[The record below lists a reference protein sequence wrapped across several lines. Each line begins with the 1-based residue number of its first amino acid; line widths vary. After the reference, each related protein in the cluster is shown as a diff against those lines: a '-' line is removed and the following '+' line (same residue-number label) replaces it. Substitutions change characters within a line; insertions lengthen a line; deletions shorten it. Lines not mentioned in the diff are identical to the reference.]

1 MSTEADA
8 SKESDPLKPPPKK
21 PATKKRRRSDESSSS
36 AAAAKKAS
44 STTAKS
50 KKTKVA
56 ASAAASTTSTRKPPV
71 PPTHTLIIDNGGDT
85 LKYGWITEEQ
95 PKYLPNVTARLA
107 HQITLLVGD
116 ELARVQNPNS
126 LVTITRSLER
136 GLISNMGNQ
145 TQVWK
150 RLLDLLGVAIP
161 LPSEAATALGW
172 KVSGAGRTKQTDLP
186 AKTIPSHSI
195 AVVLLL
201 PPHYPRLLLDQIVY
215 VWLEDFGVAHVGFGN
230 STVCAAQEHSTYK
243 TSCTVDLGWSS
254 SVIVPTF
261 RNQAILS
268 EAIRRLPIGGRHL
281 INILKYH
288 MSYRQ
293 YNLMDQ
299 EHLLKQ
305 VLEQLSYVSLQ
316 FEDDLKMARHKPS
329 GRRPYDRDYILP
341 DYQRTHQGH
350 IRIPPA
356 LQRDLERELKEKNN
370 NVEEDDDDDDD
381 DDEEDDEDFEADD
394 SGDDDEDDN
403 LSDDEGNKDEA
414 DKKKSKDTKMDT
426 ADDDDDED
434 DEEQTIEQRR
444 KQLLQQRAEEE
455 RRRREQEEE
464 EQVLR
469 LSVER
474 FSIPEILFRPSDAG
488 FPSEL
493 VGLAPAIIQSIQACP
508 EHFHAALYR
517 SIRLVGG
524 LSKIPHLAPRLDREV
539 RALAPT
545 EYEVHVD
552 VADSSLDQAWFGAK
566 RWITQAPYTEWS
578 ISREE
583 WETAGKRKA
592 YSRLLKVNGGT
603 CI

>member
-8 SKESDPLKPPPKK
+8 STESAPPQPPPKK
-21 PATKKRRRSDESSSS
+21 KPEPKKRRRSADSPQ
-36 AAAAKKAS
+36 
-44 STTAKS
+44 AKS
-50 KKTKVA
+50 KKSKGA
-56 ASAAASTTSTRKPPV
+56 ASAAAASTAAAVRNPSAA
-71 PPTHTLIIDNGGDT
+71 PTHTLIIDNGGDT
-85 LKYGWITEEQ
+85 LKYGWITDEQ

-126 LVTITRSLER
+126 LVTVTRSLER

-161 LPSEAATALGW
+161 LQSEAATALGW
-172 KVSGAGRTKQTDLP
+172 KVSAGRTKQTDLP
-186 AKTIPSHSI
+186 AKNIPSHSI

-201 PPHYPRLLLDQIVY
+201 PPHCPRLLLDQIVY
-215 VWLEDFGVAHVGFGN
+215 VWMEDFGVAHVGFGN
-230 STVCAAQEHSTYK
+230 STVCAAQEHSSYK

-254 SVIVPTF
+254 SLIVPTF
-261 RNQAILS
+261 RNRAILPQAIQ
-268 EAIRRLPIGGRHL
+268 RMPIGGRHL
-281 INILKYH
+281 INILKYY

-299 EHLLKQ
+299 EHLLKP
-305 VLEQLSYVSLQ
+305 VLEQLSFVSLQ
-316 FEDDLKMARHKPS
+316 FEHDLKIARYKPS
-329 GRRPYDRDYILP
+329 GRRPYDRDYVLP
-341 DYQRTHQGH
+341 DYQRTQQGH

-356 LQRDLERELKEKNN
+356 LQRDLEREAKENN
-370 NVEEDDDDDDD
+370 QMEEEDDEDDDDDE
-381 DDEEDDEDFEADD
+381 DEDEDFEAGD
-394 SGDDDEDDN
+394 SGDDEDDN
-403 LSDDEGNKDEA
+403 LSYDEGNNKVEA
-414 DKKKSKDTKMDT
+414 DKKKSKENGKKM
-426 ADDDDDED
+426 AEDDDEDDDD

-474 FSIPEILFRPSDAG
+474 FAIPEVLFRPSDAG

-508 EHFHAALYR
+508 AHFHAALYQ

-524 LSKIPHLAPRLDREV
+524 LSKIPDLAPRLEREV

-545 EYEVHVD
+545 EYEVKID
-552 VADSSLDQAWFGAK
+552 VAESPVDRAWLGAK
-566 RWITQAPYTEWS
+566 RWIAKAPYTEWS
-578 ISREE
+578 INREE
-583 WETAGKRKA
+583 WENAGRRKA
-592 YSRLLKVNGGT
+592 YGRLLMVNGGA
-603 CI
+603 CV